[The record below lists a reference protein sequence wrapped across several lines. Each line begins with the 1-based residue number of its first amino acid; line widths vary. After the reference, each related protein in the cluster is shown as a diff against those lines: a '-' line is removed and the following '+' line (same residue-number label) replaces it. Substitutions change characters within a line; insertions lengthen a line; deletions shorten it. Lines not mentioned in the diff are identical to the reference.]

1 MLNAA
6 YLGVMRKR
14 ATQIFLIISAYVM
27 IPNASWAEIYR
38 WVDENGKVH
47 FSDKPS
53 RSHSSQEVKLRI
65 NTYEGVTYDTSSID
79 VGRKKVVMY
88 SASWCGVCKK
98 AKRYFAE
105 KGIKYTEYD
114 VENNAEAKLAFKKL
128 GGKGVPIILV
138 GRQRMNGFSVDGFE
152 KPYK

>member
-1 MLNAA
+1 
-6 YLGVMRKR
+6 MRKR
-14 ATQIFLIISAYVM
+14 ASSIFLLLFVCVALS
-27 IPNASWAEIYR
+27 NAAHAEIYR

-53 RSHSSQEVKLRI
+53 WSHSSEQVTLRI

-79 VGRKKVVMY
+79 VGAKKVVMY

-105 KGIKYTEYD
+105 KGVTYTEYD
-114 VENNAEAKLAFKKL
+114 VEKSVEGKSAFKKL
-128 GGKGVPIILV
+128 GGKGVPVILV
-138 GRQRMNGFSVDGFE
+138 GSRRMNGFSIDGFE
-152 KPYK
+152 KLYQ